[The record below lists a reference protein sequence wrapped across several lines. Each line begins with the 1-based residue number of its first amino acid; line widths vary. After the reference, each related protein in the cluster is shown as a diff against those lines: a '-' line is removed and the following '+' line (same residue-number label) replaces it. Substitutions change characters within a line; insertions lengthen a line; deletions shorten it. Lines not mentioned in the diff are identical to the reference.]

1 MSKNMDKI
9 TEKALQLHNQGNNCC
24 QSVCLAFADKLGIDE
39 EVLFKISEGFG
50 AGMGNLQ
57 GSCGAL
63 SAAVMIAGIYNSR
76 GKDAAVRTKSK
87 TYKLVSHINNE
98 FIDLVG
104 SMCCKEIK
112 GRKPRERLSSAGR
125 PVPRKTCLYPDP
137 QLPRPG
143 RHRLRLRPAA
153 PAGPV

>member
-1 MSKNMDKI
+1 MDKI

-39 EVLFKISEGFG
+39 EILFKISEGFG

-63 SAAVMIAGIYNSR
+63 SAAVIIAGIYTSG
-76 GKDAAVRTKSK
+76 GKDAVVRTKSK
-87 TYKLVSHINNE
+87 TYKLVSQINNE

-112 GRKPRERLSSAGR
+112 GLETGHVLKSCDGCIET
-125 PVPRKTCLYPDP
+125 VVYIVNKFIFKEN
-137 QLPRPG
+137 
-143 RHRLRLRPAA
+143 
-153 PAGPV
+153 

>member
-1 MSKNMDKI
+1 MDKI
-9 TEKALQLHNQGNNCC
+9 TEKALLLHNQGNNCC

-63 SAAVMIAGIYNSR
+63 SAAVMIAGIYNSG
-76 GKDAAVRTKSK
+76 GKDAAVRTKAK
-87 TYKLVSHINNE
+87 TYKLVSQMNNE
-98 FIDLVG
+98 FVDLVR

-112 GRKPRERLSSAGR
+112 GLETGHVLKSCDGCIETA
-125 PVPRKTCLYPDP
+125 VYIVKKFIFKEK
-137 QLPRPG
+137 
-143 RHRLRLRPAA
+143 
-153 PAGPV
+153 